1 MEQRVSFKVYYED
14 TDSLGVVYYANY
26 FKFMERGR
34 TEFVGAHGRSVAQ
47 WNAEGVLLV
56 VHSVQA
62 QFKKPAVLGDLIDV
76 VSSFSVV
83 SAYRGRFTQRLT
95 RAATGELCVDATVDI
110 VCLDT
115 NQNLI
120 ELPAG
125 LRELAS

>member
-47 WNAEGVLLV
+47 WNAEGVLVV

-62 QFKKPAVLGDLIDV
+62 Q
-76 VSSFSVV
+76 FSVV

>member
-1 MEQRVSFKVYYED
+1 MQQSVSFKVYYED
-14 TDSLGVVYYANY
+14 TDSLGVAYYANF

-47 WNAEGVLLV
+47 WNAEGVLVV

-62 QFKKPAVLGDLIDV
+62 QFKKPAVLGDIIDV

-95 RAATGELCVDATVDI
+95 RATTGELCGDATVDI

>member
-47 WNAEGVLLV
+47 WNAEGVLVV

-62 QFKKPAVLGDLIDV
+62 QFKKPAVLGDIIDV
-76 VSSFSVV
+76 VSS
-83 SAYRGRFTQRLT
+83 YRGRFTQRLT
-95 RAATGELCVDATVDI
+95 RATTGELCVDATVDI

>member
-1 MEQRVSFKVYYED
+1 MCIRD
-14 TDSLGVVYYANY
+14 
-26 FKFMERGR
+26 R
-34 TEFVGAHGRSVAQ
+34 
-47 WNAEGVLLV
+47 
-56 VHSVQA
+56 
-62 QFKKPAVLGDLIDV
+62 
-76 VSSFSVV
+76 
-83 SAYRGRFTQRLT
+83 T